1 MNTPSF
7 QDAVQKVSIEI
18 LLHIELTRG
27 GMFILI
33 HFFSLRASE
42 RRVVAVVDKDFAAAA
57 AAAADAFFSRV
68 QYTYRLRC
76 CLASYRDD
84 DD

>member
-42 RRVVAVVDKDFAAAA
+42 HRVVAVVDKDFAAAA
-57 AAAADAFFSRV
+57 AAAAFFSRV

-76 CLASYRDD
+76 LASYRDD